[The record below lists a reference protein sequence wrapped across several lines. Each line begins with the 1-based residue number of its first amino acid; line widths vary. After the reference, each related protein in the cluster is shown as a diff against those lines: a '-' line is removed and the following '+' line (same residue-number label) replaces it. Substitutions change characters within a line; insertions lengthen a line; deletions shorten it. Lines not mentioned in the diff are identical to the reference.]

1 MIISE
6 FIGGFGNQLFEY
18 ACAYAQ
24 ARRMN
29 TKLVLDSM
37 LLATDTLRNYELD
50 SLSLRYDFVFRIP
63 HKYPYIIKVALIKCF
78 HFLLRIIAKNY
89 KERKAYVFD
98 DKIYALSGNWRL
110 RGYWQSEKYFKD
122 YRDEIVSMFTPTYPM
137 TTSFLKLKKQI
148 ESTNSVAVHVRRGD
162 YVALG
167 ICLSDVYYR
176 EALLRICQKVNDP
189 VFYVFSDDMEYAKQ
203 LFAEF
208 VSEQVVPVCYEGHN
222 STIEDFLLMK
232 SCKHNIMANS
242 SYSWWAAWANVHED
256 KIVVAPKRENKDDFY
271 PEEWIQV

>member
-37 LLATDTLRNYELD
+37 FLATDTLRNYELD
-50 SLSLRYDFVFRIP
+50 ALSLRYDFVFRIP
-63 HKYPYIIKVALIKCF
+63 HKYPYIIKVALRKCF
-78 HFLLRIIAKNY
+78 HVLLRIIAKNY
-89 KERKAYVFD
+89 TERKAYVFD

-122 YRDEIVSMFTPTYPM
+122 YRDEIVSMLTPTYPM
-137 TTSFLKLKKQI
+137 TASFLKQKEQI

-208 VSEQVVPVCYEGHN
+208 VSDQVVSICYEGHN

-232 SCKHNIMANS
+232 SCKHNIIANS
-242 SYSWWAAWANVHED
+242 SYSWWAAWANVHEN

>member
-1 MIISE
+1 MIISG

-37 LLATDTLRNYELD
+37 FLATDTLRNYELD
-50 SLSLRYDFVFRIP
+50 SLSLRCDFVFRLP
-63 HKYPYIIKVALIKCF
+63 RKCPYIIKVALRKCF
-78 HFLLRIIAKNY
+78 HFLLRMIAKNY
-89 KERKAYVFD
+89 AERKAYVFD
-98 DKIYALSGNWRL
+98 DKMYALSGNWRL

-122 YRDEIVSMFTPTYPM
+122 YRDEIVPMLTPTYPM
-137 TTSFLKLKKQI
+137 TASFLKLKEQI
-148 ESTNSVAVHVRRGD
+148 ESSNSVAVHVRRGD

-208 VSEQVVPVCYEGHN
+208 VSDQVVPICYEGDN

-232 SCKHNIMANS
+232 SCKHNIIANS
-242 SYSWWAAWANVHED
+242 SYSWWGAWANVHED
-256 KIVVAPKRENKDDFY
+256 KIVVAPKRENRDDFY

>member
-1 MIISE
+1 MIISG

-37 LLATDTLRNYELD
+37 FLATDTLRNYELD
-50 SLSLRYDFVFRIP
+50 SLSLRYDFVFRLP
-63 HKYPYIIKVALIKCF
+63 QKCPYIIKVALRKCF
-78 HFLLRIIAKNY
+78 HFLLRMIAKNY
-89 KERKAYVFD
+89 AERKAYVFD
-98 DKIYALSGNWRL
+98 DKMYALSGNWRL

-122 YRDEIVSMFTPTYPM
+122 YRDEIVPMLTPTYPM
-137 TTSFLKLKKQI
+137 TASFLKLKEQI
-148 ESTNSVAVHVRRGD
+148 ESSNSVAVHVRRGD

-208 VSEQVVPVCYEGHN
+208 VSDQVVPICYEGHN

-232 SCKHNIMANS
+232 SCKHNIIANS
-242 SYSWWAAWANVHED
+242 SYSWWGAWANVHED
-256 KIVVAPKRENKDDFY
+256 KIVVAPKRENMDDFY

>member
-63 HKYPYIIKVALIKCF
+63 HKYPYIIKVALRKCF

>member
-1 MIISE
+1 MIISG

-37 LLATDTLRNYELD
+37 FLATDTLRNYELD
-50 SLSLRYDFVFRIP
+50 SLSLRCDFVFRLP
-63 HKYPYIIKVALIKCF
+63 RKCPYIIKVALRKCF
-78 HFLLRIIAKNY
+78 HFLLRMIAKNY
-89 KERKAYVFD
+89 AERKAYVFD
-98 DKIYALSGNWRL
+98 DKMYALSGNWRL

-122 YRDEIVSMFTPTYPM
+122 YRDEIVSMLTPTYPM
-137 TTSFLKLKKQI
+137 TASFLKLKEQI

-208 VSEQVVPVCYEGHN
+208 VSDQVVPICYEGDN

-232 SCKHNIMANS
+232 SCKHNIIANS
-242 SYSWWAAWANVHED
+242 SYSWWGAWANVHED
-256 KIVVAPKRENKDDFY
+256 KIVVAPKRENRDDFY

>member
-29 TKLVLDSM
+29 TKLVIDSM
-37 LLATDTLRNYELD
+37 FLATDTLRNYELD

-63 HKYPYIIKVALIKCF
+63 QKYPYIIKVALRKCF
-78 HFLLRIIAKNY
+78 HFLLRIIAKTY
-89 KERKAYVFD
+89 AERKAYVFD
-98 DKIYALSGNWRL
+98 DKMYALSGNWRL

-122 YRDEIVSMFTPTYPM
+122 YRDEIVSMLTPTYPM
-137 TTSFLKLKKQI
+137 TASFLIQKEQI

-208 VSEQVVPVCYEGHN
+208 VSDQVVPICYEGHN

-232 SCKHNIMANS
+232 SCKHNIIANS

-256 KIVVAPKRENKDDFY
+256 KIIVAPKRENKDDFY

>member
-37 LLATDTLRNYELD
+37 FLATDTLRNYELD

-63 HKYPYIIKVALIKCF
+63 QKYPYIIKVALRKCF

-89 KERKAYVFD
+89 AERKAYVFD
-98 DKIYALSGNWRL
+98 DKVYALSGNWRL

-122 YRDEIVSMFTPTYPM
+122 YRDEIVSMLTPTYPM
-137 TTSFLKLKKQI
+137 TASFLKLKEQI

-176 EALLRICQKVNDP
+176 EALLRICQKVNAP

-208 VSEQVVPVCYEGHN
+208 VSDQVVPICYEGHN

-232 SCKHNIMANS
+232 SCKHNIIANS
-242 SYSWWAAWANVHED
+242 SYSWWAA
-256 KIVVAPKRENKDDFY
+256 
-271 PEEWIQV
+271 

>member
-1 MIISE
+1 
-6 FIGGFGNQLFEY
+6 
-18 ACAYAQ
+18 
-24 ARRMN
+24 
-29 TKLVLDSM
+29 
-37 LLATDTLRNYELD
+37 
-50 SLSLRYDFVFRIP
+50 
-63 HKYPYIIKVALIKCF
+63 
-78 HFLLRIIAKNY
+78 
-89 KERKAYVFD
+89 
-98 DKIYALSGNWRL
+98 GNWRL

-122 YRDEIVSMFTPTYPM
+122 YGAEIVSMLTPTYPM
-137 TTSFLKLKKQI
+137 TASFLELKKQI
-148 ESTNSVAVHVRRGD
+148 KSTNSVAVHVRRGD

-176 EALLRICQKVNDP
+176 EALLRICQKVIDP

-203 LFAEF
+203 LFAKF

-232 SCKHNIMANS
+232 SCKHNIIANS

-256 KIVVAPKRENKDDFY
+256 KIVVAPKRENRDDFY

>member
-37 LLATDTLRNYELD
+37 FLATDTLRNYELD

-63 HKYPYIIKVALIKCF
+63 QKYPYIITVALRKCF
-78 HFLLRIIAKNY
+78 HFFLRIIAKNY
-89 KERKAYVFD
+89 AERKAYVFD
-98 DKIYALSGNWRL
+98 DKMCALSGNWRL

-122 YRDEIVSMFTPTYPM
+122 YRDEIVSMLTPTYPM
-137 TTSFLKLKKQI
+137 TASFLKLKEQI

-176 EALLRICQKVNDP
+176 EALLRIRQKVNAP

-208 VSEQVVPVCYEGHN
+208 VSDQVVPICYEGHN

-232 SCKHNIMANS
+232 SCKHNIIANS
-242 SYSWWAAWANVHED
+242 SYSWWGAWANVHED
-256 KIVVAPKRENKDDFY
+256 KIVVVPKRENKDDFY

>member
-37 LLATDTLRNYELD
+37 FLATDTLRNYELD
-50 SLSLRYDFVFRIP
+50 SLSLRYDFVFRLP
-63 HKYPYIIKVALIKCF
+63 QKYPYIIKAMLRKCF
-78 HFLLRIIAKNY
+78 HFFLRIIAKNY
-89 KERKAYVFD
+89 AERKAYVFD
-98 DKIYALSGNWRL
+98 DKMYALSGNWRL

-122 YRDEIVSMFTPTYPM
+122 YRDEIVSMLTPTYPM
-137 TTSFLKLKKQI
+137 TASFLKLKEQI

-176 EALLRICQKVNDP
+176 EALLRIRQKVNAP

-208 VSEQVVPVCYEGHN
+208 VSDQVVPICYEGHN

-232 SCKHNIMANS
+232 SCKHNIIANS